1 MSTIKT
7 LFNLFPQKDV
17 SPTWEEFARKHNGK
31 YQYDYRDFVKVNY
44 KEFEIN
50 LDQHMHYINA
60 GSGYEMYVLR
70 IQCEFPNLSDFRF
83 RLTPESWVEKIGKL
97 FGLQDIQIHDFRFD
111 KKHLIKSNDP
121 DKITRILNSESLKIG
136 LSQVPLIRLELT
148 DNKCLFD
155 EKAAEGNVLL
165 YFASEL
171 KVKKVSELNE
181 HFDLFLKILKE
192 L

>member
-7 LFNLFPQKDV
+7 LFNLFPNKDV
-17 SPTWEEFARKHNGK
+17 SPIWEEFALQHKG
-31 YQYDYRDFVKVNY
+31 YYFFDIRDCVRIQY

-60 GSGYEMYVLR
+60 GGGYEMYVLR
-70 IQCEFPNLSDFRF
+70 IQCEIPNQSDFRF

-97 FGLQDIQIHDFRFD
+97 FGLQDIQIHDFTFD

-148 DNKCLFD
+148 ENKCLFD
-155 EKAAEGNVLL
+155 EKATEGNVLL

-181 HFDLFLKILKE
+181 HFELFLKILKE